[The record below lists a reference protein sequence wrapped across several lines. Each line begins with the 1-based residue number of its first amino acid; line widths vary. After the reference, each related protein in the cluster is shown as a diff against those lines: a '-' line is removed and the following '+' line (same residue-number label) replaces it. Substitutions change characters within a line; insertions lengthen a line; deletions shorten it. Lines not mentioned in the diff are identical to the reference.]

1 MTRSTL
7 TRNEIHALAEKI
19 YAIKKPDEF
28 LQYGTWIRNFLT
40 RGEDN
45 CNVTYSYWDGTLLLH
60 DGVTIIKI
68 EYMAYNTVMIS
79 ENPLKY
85 DCDVHVQG
93 MRQIVCDV
101 IR

>member
-1 MTRSTL
+1 MRSTV
-7 TRNEIHALAEKI
+7 TYDEMRALAKKI
-19 YAIKKPDEF
+19 YAIKKFDEF
-28 LQYGTWIRNFLT
+28 LQYGTWIKNAWT
-40 RGEDN
+40 RAWDDCGI
-45 CNVTYSYWDGTLLLH
+45 TYSSWNGELVLH

-68 EYMAYNTVMIS
+68 EYMAYNMVFTS
-79 ENPLKY
+79 TDPLKY